1 MKPVAAEI
9 VHVPIMVDEVLDLLI
24 TSRSGLYIDGTIG
37 MGGHTEG
44 ILTHLGPKGRV
55 LGIDLDPGIL
65 AFTKERLLADGGQII
80 LRHGSFAQMPLF
92 LQDLGILQCQG
103 ILLDLGLSSYDLENS
118 GRGFS
123 FQSDESLDMRF
134 DPEHGQP
141 LYQVL
146 PHLSLDTLENIIA
159 NYGEERHARTIA
171 GAIFHETRS
180 SGIESSAHLTDT
192 VRKTIRGP
200 LVTKCLARVFQAFRI
215 FINDELNTLQTALER
230 MGTLLET
237 GCRAVVISYH
247 SLEDRLVKHFFL
259 RESRECI
266 CPPQLP
272 QCICGHTA
280 LFKILTPRPI
290 IPTNEEQFGNP
301 RCRSAK
307 LRAVE
312 RL

>member
-1 MKPVAAEI
+1 MDSAAIEI
-9 VHVPIMVDEVLDLLI
+9 AHLPIMVNEVLDLLI

-37 MGGHTEG
+37 LGGHTSE
-44 ILTHLGPKGRV
+44 ILTNLNPQGRV
-55 LGIDLDPGIL
+55 LGIDLDSEIL
-65 AFTKERLLADGGQII
+65 SFARERLTAHSHRVI
-80 LRHGSFAQMPLF
+80 LRNGSFAQMPLF
-92 LQDLGILQCQG
+92 LQELGLFQCQG

-118 GRGFS
+118 CRGFS

-146 PHLSLDTLENIIA
+146 PHLSLDTLENIITR
-159 NYGEERHARTIA
+159 YGEERHARTIA
-171 GAIFHETRS
+171 EAIFHEGKS
-180 SGIESSAHLTDT
+180 NGIETSAHLADT
-192 VRKTIRGP
+192 IRRAIRGP
-200 LVTKCLARVFQAFRI
+200 LVTKSLARVFQAFRI

-230 MGTLLET
+230 MSTLLET
-237 GCRAVVISYH
+237 GSRAVIIAYH
-247 SLEDRLVKHFFL
+247 SLEDRLVKRSFL
-259 RESRECI
+259 RDSKECI
-266 CPPQLP
+266 CPPRLP

-280 LFKILTPRPI
+280 TFKILTPRPI
-290 IPTNEEQFGNP
+290 TPTVEEQLSNP

>member
-1 MKPVAAEI
+1 MDTVAAEI
-9 VHVPIMVDEVLDLLI
+9 VHVPVMVDEVLDLLI

-37 MGGHTEG
+37 MGGHTAG
-44 ILTHLGPKGRV
+44 LLTRLGPNGRV

-65 AFTKERLLADGGQII
+65 SFTKERLFADGNQVI

-92 LQDLGILQCQG
+92 LQELGIIQCQG
-103 ILLDLGLSSYDLENS
+103 ILLDLGLSSYDLESS

-141 LYQVL
+141 LFHVL
-146 PHLSLDTLENIIA
+146 PHLSLDALENIIA
-159 NYGEERHARTIA
+159 KYGEERHARTIA
-171 GAIFHETRS
+171 KAIFLEARS
-180 SGIESSAHLTDT
+180 NGIESSAHLADT

-215 FINDELNTLQTALER
+215 FINDELNSLQTALER
-230 MGTLLET
+230 ISTLLET
-237 GCRAVVISYH
+237 GRRAVVISYH

-259 RESRECI
+259 RESKECI
-266 CPPQLP
+266 CPPHLP

-280 LFKILTPRPI
+280 LFKILTPKPI
-290 IPTNEEQFGNP
+290 VPTVEEQISNP

>member
-1 MKPVAAEI
+1 MDTVATEI
-9 VHVPIMVDEVLDLLI
+9 VHVPVMVDEVLDLLI
-24 TSRSGLYIDGTIG
+24 TSPSGLYIDGTIG
-37 MGGHTEG
+37 MGGHTAG
-44 ILTHLGPKGRV
+44 LLTRLDPQGRV
-55 LGIDLDPGIL
+55 LGIDLDSGIL
-65 AFTKERLLADGGQII
+65 SSTNEHLLADSNQVI

-92 LQDLGILQCQG
+92 LQELGLIQCQG
-103 ILLDLGLSSYDLENS
+103 ILLDLGLSSYDLESS

-141 LYQVL
+141 LSQVL
-146 PHLSLDTLENIIA
+146 PHLSLDALGNIIA

-171 GAIFHETRS
+171 KAIFHEARS
-180 SGIESSAHLTDT
+180 NGIESSAHLADT

-200 LVTKCLARVFQAFRI
+200 LVAKCLARVFQAFRI
-215 FINDELNTLQTALER
+215 FINDELNSLQTALER
-230 MGTLLET
+230 MSTLLET
-237 GCRAVVISYH
+237 GRRAVVISYH

-259 RESRECI
+259 RESKECI
-266 CPPQLP
+266 CPPHLP

-280 LFKILTPRPI
+280 SFKILTPRPI
-290 IPTNEEQFGNP
+290 VPTAEEQISNP